1 MTALPPIRRLLL
13 EDFSSEKK
21 WISPL
26 LLIFNSFTEAVV
38 SVLNS
43 GATVKDNTTG
53 DIVPI
58 NLEGT
63 LPVSVIW
70 AKKLPPT
77 VVVVG
82 DVTRLDGAAV
92 TLSAAV
98 GITWGMS
105 SDGKSLQVLSIVG
118 VTPST
123 SIKYRLQLLC
133 FQG

>member
-1 MTALPPIRRLLL
+1 MTALPPIRRLLI
-13 EDFSSEKK
+13 EDFASERK

-38 SVLNS
+38 NALN
-43 GATVKDNTTG
+43 GGLTLADNTTG
-53 DIVPI
+53 DIVTM
-58 NLEGT
+58 NLTGT
-63 LPVSVIW
+63 WPVSAQW
-70 AKKLPPT
+70 TKADPPRAVT
-77 VVVVG
+77 VG
-82 DVTRLDGAAV
+82 NIARLDGSAI

-105 SDGKSLQVLSIVG
+105 SDGKSLQVKSIVG

-123 SIKYRLQLLC
+123 SAKYVITLIC

>member
-13 EDFSSEKK
+13 EDFATEKK

-38 SVLNS
+38 NLFNGGV
-43 GATVKDNTTG
+43 TVRENTTG
-53 DIVPI
+53 DILPI
-58 NLEGT
+58 TLSGT
-63 LPVSVIW
+63 LPASVIW
-70 AKKLPPT
+70 KKKLPPT
-77 VVVVG
+77 VVVLG
-82 DVTRLDGAAV
+82 DISRVDGAAI

-123 SIKYRLQLLC
+123 TIKYRLQLLC

>member
-1 MTALPPIRRLLL
+1 MSDLPPIRRLLV
-13 EDFSSEKK
+13 EDFATQKS

-38 SVLNS
+38 NTLTS
-43 GATVKDNTTG
+43 GVTVKDNTTG
-53 DIVPI
+53 DI
-58 NLEGT
+58 LTMTLSGT
-63 LPVSVIW
+63 LPVSVVW
-70 AKKLPPT
+70 TKKLPPS

-82 DVTRLDGAAV
+82 NISRLDGAAI

-105 SDGKSLQVLSIVG
+105 GDGKSLQVLSIVG

-123 SIKYRLQLLC
+123 TIKYKLTLLC